1 MHVYSDLIGKEYREI
16 GDNTPG
22 RYDCWELAVEVL
34 KRYDIHVPD
43 YGINC
48 HEYIYI
54 NEVIEGKR
62 RENSWYECGKIVPAL
77 IVFRPRLNM
86 CGHVGVYI
94 GNNQFIHS
102 TEKKGVCIESLSS
115 ILWKNRID
123 GFYLPKGVEKN

>member
-1 MHVYSDLIGKEYREI
+1 
-16 GDNTPG
+16 
-22 RYDCWELAVEVL
+22 
-34 KRYDIHVPD
+34 
-43 YGINC
+43 
-48 HEYIYI
+48 
-54 NEVIEGKR
+54 
-62 RENSWYECGKIVPAL
+62 
-77 IVFRPRLNM
+77 M